1 MTVIRQEKTT
11 DDASTDRSG
20 ADEAT
25 ADACDGYI
33 SSSTGRANTA
43 SPRDAGTAAP
53 SVILNAVRFTAAA
66 VPGSPAATAAERAGT
81 SDIATGVIN
90 ATGRLKS
97 EMCIRDSS

>member
-1 MTVIRQEKTT
+1 MPAT
-11 DDASTDRSG
+11 DISAQVPG
-20 ADEAT
+20 AQ
-25 ADACDGYI
+25 I
-33 SSSTGRANTA
+33 PKL
-43 SPRDAGTAAP
+43 PRDAGTAAP

-97 EMCIRDSS
+97 GTARFAYPL